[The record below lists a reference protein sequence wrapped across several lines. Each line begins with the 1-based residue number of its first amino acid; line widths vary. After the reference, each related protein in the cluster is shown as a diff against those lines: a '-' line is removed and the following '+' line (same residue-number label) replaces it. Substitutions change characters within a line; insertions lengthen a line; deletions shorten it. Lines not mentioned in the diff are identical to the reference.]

1 MYVLSVMILAKNKS
15 ASLRMKTQSS
25 YMHKYGS
32 LRKVLLGG
40 WESVSKPIMSDIW
53 KNEMPSFYET
63 WPKDPQ
69 VSVLRAGSLV
79 CHATVWLRKNIS
91 AFESLKR
98 WVLTF

>member
-1 MYVLSVMILAKNKS
+1 MYVISVMILAKNKS

-53 KNEMPSFYET
+53 KM
-63 WPKDPQ
+63 K
-69 VSVLRAGSLV
+69 
-79 CHATVWLRKNIS
+79 CHLFMKHGQRTLKSQSSGLGVWYAML
-91 AFESLKR
+91 LYG
-98 WVLTF
+98 